1 MFTHEVPL
9 KTRLLVAASV
19 VAVGWTAT
27 AVYIVHGVKKMKA
40 DNAREFEV
48 IDSARK
54 VIMTKAAQGEYDS
67 SVGFDSERFLSDY
80 EFYKIAARN
89 EIISK

>member
-1 MFTHEVPL
+1 MFTHEVSL
-9 KTRLLVAASV
+9 KNRLLIAASI
-19 VAVGWTAT
+19 VAIGWTGT

-48 IDSARK
+48 IDEARK
-54 VIMTKAAQGEYDS
+54 VIMVKAAQGEYDLADR
-67 SVGFDSERFLSDY
+67 FDSERFLSDY

-89 EIISK
+89 KLTSN